1 MQVFEQQIKR
11 YCVFFKVFMV
21 ISKKCTFLNPQK
33 DKNNKFL
40 TATLFRK
47 TRDGYE
53 RKARARQKQIESKLT
68 RDLFAFR
75 LTLLS
80 SKQANFSDYIPKNR
94 LNFRIIFQK
103 MIDFFGFLTK

>member
-47 TRDGYE
+47 TRDGTRDGYE

-80 SKQANFSDYIPKNR
+80 AKQVT
-94 LNFRIIFQK
+94 FRIIFQK
-103 MIDFFGFLTK
+103 IG

>member
-53 RKARARQKQIESKLT
+53 RKARRRQKQIESKLT
-68 RDLFAFR
+68 RDLF
-75 LTLLS
+75 
-80 SKQANFSDYIPKNR
+80 
-94 LNFRIIFQK
+94 
-103 MIDFFGFLTK
+103 TKSAHMHV